1 MGLKLSR
8 KKGERI
14 YIKRGDRVVVEMQ
27 IHKIKGK
34 HVWINI
40 NADEN
45 LRITRD
51 KDWSEKRLDQEV
63 SVSGV
68 HDQI

>member
-1 MGLKLSR
+1 MGLVLSR
-8 KKGERI
+8 RVKQRI

-51 KDWSEKRLDQEV
+51 KEWGEERLDQEV
-63 SVSGV
+63 SVSGL
-68 HDQI
+68 HD